1 MLRRAMTPESF
12 RQSTWQML
20 FAVASGAFW
29 GCAPSP
35 ALRVVSVEPP
45 PPKAVDVAP
54 AKSEPGDEA
63 FAFVVARIAIGRTGE
78 AATAWRDIEVQGP
91 YRIARRTCE
100 ALLRRELSV
109 RYPAETAL
117 ENRPDRPCSAAPLA
131 EPPFAGPYV
140 LAQTDWPT
148 GPALVLE
155 GVSDGPESPS
165 LKIRRRH
172 ASAFVDKA
180 ACEAALLRIEAA
192 GAEARTRANAS
203 AATFLDAQI
212 RKQEEGVR
220 SACTAPR
227 SAACARVEEVLEVL
241 RNTARRRSHEPRPS
255 DESIAPTNVC
265 YRI

>member
-1 MLRRAMTPESF
+1 
-12 RQSTWQML
+12 
-20 FAVASGAFW
+20 
-29 GCAPSP
+29 
-35 ALRVVSVEPP
+35 
-45 PPKAVDVAP
+45 VDVAP
-54 AKSEPGDEA
+54 AESEPGAEA
-63 FAFVVARIAIGRTGE
+63 FAFVVARIAIGRAGE

-131 EPPFAGPYV
+131 EPPFAGPFV

-155 GVSDGPESPS
+155 GVSDGAEAST

-172 ASAFVDKA
+172 ASAFVDKS

-192 GAEARTRANAS
+192 GAEARARANAS
-203 AATFLDAQI
+203 VATFLDAQI

-220 SACTAPR
+220 SACEAQR
-227 SAACARVEEVLEVL
+227 AGACAQAKEVLDVL
-241 RNTARRRSHEPRPS
+241 RKSARQRSHEPRPS
-255 DESIAPTNVC
+255 LDSVAPTNVC
-265 YRI
+265 YRF